1 MNKLLIACVL
11 LAVVVANDAHAG
23 FWGSMAGSAIGN
35 SVTKKRGYSNER
47 MKKVSSYLW
56 EMHKSGKYEEGYKF
70 YLDYLEQTEDISYL
84 DTVAHVYNDNGNKRK
99 ALEIYEKRI
108 LPWVAL
114 EGESTKAKFRGYY
127 DEIKNGKIKVPTNY
141 NHPKPKA
148 KN

>member
-1 MNKLLIACVL
+1 MNKLLIAFL
-11 LAVVVANDAHAG
+11 FLAVVGSNAHAG

-47 MKKVSSYLW
+47 IKKVSSYLW
-56 EMHKSGKYEEGYKF
+56 DMHEKGVYEEGYKF

-84 DTVAHVYNDNGNKRK
+84 DTVAHVYNDNGDKKK
-99 ALEIYEKRI
+99 AIEIYEKRI

-114 EGESTKAKFRGYY
+114 EGETTKAKFRGYY
-127 DEIKNGKIKVPTNY
+127 DEIKNGKIKVPAQY

-148 KN
+148 RN